1 MQIKIKKRYY
11 YILIRMAKIQ
21 NTDNIKCQQ
30 GFGARGVL
38 IYGSWECK
46 NGTATLEDSMAV
58 SKRN

>member
-1 MQIKIKKRYY
+1 
-11 YILIRMAKIQ
+11 MAKIQ